1 MVEMVE
7 KYLALFC
14 VLNVKILICV
24 LVIVNKSK
32 LFNIMRIVMSIQL
45 NFWAF
50 QMYVL
55 ITFCSVLI

>member
-24 LVIVNKSK
+24 LVIVNKCK
-32 LFNIMRIVMSIQL
+32 LFNIMRIVMSFS
-45 NFWAF
+45 N
-50 QMYVL
+50 V
-55 ITFCSVLI
+55 CSNHFL